1 MFTRLPHTLTSLALI
16 LCAVVLCSLAAVA
29 QDPND
34 LKPGSVLFFNRYTSS
49 ASNPAAEDTQIN
61 ITNTN
66 QSLSIDVH
74 LFLVDGSSCS
84 VADSYVS
91 LTGSQTTYF
100 LASDFDPGVKGY
112 IVAVATAG
120 GLPVQH
126 DFLLGVAYIRES
138 DGRFT
143 DLPAVTLKKKLAGT
157 VTDPGDGSAVI
168 TFDGGAGAN
177 SYDKLPGTV
186 AISAFNSQTTDSTIF
201 AVYSPA
207 NDLRTGENPTVS
219 IFGLMFNQL
228 EASRSLTFRANCY
241 TTFTLKSLRV
251 LSGIDNFIPRGSNG
265 WLKMSST
272 SRPLLGM
279 THSKGPVFNG
289 GRNLS
294 VLTLYPTFSITVPA
308 F

>member
-1 MFTRLPHTLTSLALI
+1 MFTRLPHKLTSLALI
-16 LCAVVLCSLAAVA
+16 SSAVVLCSLAALA
-29 QDPND
+29 QDPSD

-66 QSLSIDVH
+66 QSLSINVH
-74 LFLVDGSSCS
+74 LFLIDGSSCS

-100 LASDFDPGVKGY
+100 LASDFDPGTKGY

-138 DGRFT
+138 DGRLA
-143 DLPAVTLKKKLAGT
+143 DLPAVALKKKLAGT
-157 VTDPGDGSAVI
+157 VNDPGNGSAVL

-201 AVYSPA
+201 ALYSPA
-207 NDLRTGENPTVS
+207 NDLLTGENPSVS
-219 IFGLMFNQL
+219 VFGIMYNQL
-228 EASRSLTFRANCY
+228 EASRSLNIRAGCY
-241 TTFTLKSLRV
+241 STISLKSLRV
-251 LSGIDNFIPRGSNG
+251 LNGIDNFIPRGSSG
-265 WLKMSST
+265 WLRMSSN

-279 THSKGPVFNG
+279 TQTKGLIFNG

-294 VLTLYPTFSITVPA
+294 CLTLFPSFSITVPA